1 MAKVATL
8 FEDVGVLHFC
18 REGMHAER
26 LLDGLLFGKQDPAIT
41 AEKMAEAE
49 QVTSTICRRIEALKC
64 GLNSAEIGIRPLVVE
79 RTGMKIIILGA
90 GQVGTTLCGK
100 FSE

>member
-1 MAKVATL
+1 MEPWALQPLKRQKWRPYLKMWVCCI
-8 FEDVGVLHFC
+8 FC

-79 RTGMKIIILGA
+79 RT
-90 GQVGTTLCGK
+90 
-100 FSE
+100 E